1 MSEAADRIE
10 AAMQDSQAP
19 ASGWDMPGLRR
30 MTGLTVGAFAAGVAD
45 LRARGRMHAFALE
58 LVEAKAA
65 APEPEPVAS
74 VAAEVA
80 IEARE
85 AAARKAAARMIG
97 GKQYLPPQRR
107 EAAAESAPVTGM
119 GSVLQERALTDAPAL
134 AASIMKDRWGPVWD
148 RVCSHARATN
158 QRPIAAMISLLD
170 SGLQRESHA

>member
-58 LVEAKAA
+58 LVETNVVAA
-65 APEPEPVAS
+65 DPEPVAS

-80 IEARE
+80 EEAK
-85 AAARKAAARMIG
+85 ALVARRTVARTCG
-97 GKQYLPPQRR
+97 QGQYL
-107 EAAAESAPVTGM
+107 APTPGAL
-119 GSVLQERALTDAPAL
+119 LQEKALNDAPAL
-134 AASIMKDRWGPVWD
+134 AASIMKDRWGPVWE

>member
-58 LVEAKAA
+58 LVQAKAA
-65 APEPEPVAS
+65 APEAEPAPPSVAVQVAEEAQAS
-74 VAAEVA
+74 VARRTVA
-80 IEARE
+80 RTC
-85 AAARKAAARMIG
+85 G
-97 GKQYLPPQRR
+97 HGQYL
-107 EAAAESAPVTGM
+107 APTPGAL
-119 GSVLQERALTDAPAL
+119 LQEKALNDAPAL